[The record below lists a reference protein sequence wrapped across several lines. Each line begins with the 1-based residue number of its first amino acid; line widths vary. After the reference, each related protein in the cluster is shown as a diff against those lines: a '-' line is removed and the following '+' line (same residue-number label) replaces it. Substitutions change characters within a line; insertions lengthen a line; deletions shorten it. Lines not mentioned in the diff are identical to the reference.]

1 LASGAGAWCVVVVA
15 RAASQA
21 SQSRETFH
29 RNVGG
34 FAAAYNKISN
44 RNKHRRPQQTSSLS
58 LSAIYCCAL
67 LLLPAG
73 YFLFFIVQQQA

>member
-1 LASGAGAWCVVVVA
+1 LASGAGVVVVA
-15 RAASQA
+15 RAA

-34 FAAAYNKISN
+34 FAAAHNKISN

-58 LSAIYCCAL
+58 LSSTATL
-67 LLLPAG
+67 FLLPAG
-73 YFLFFIVQQQA
+73 YFLFFIAQA